1 MYWKSLAIVL
11 ILGLVHQALGQ
22 ITKIESNEQ
31 CVACAFNDQRICSD
45 SDHHR
50 DIYCCNHDVFD
61 TRCGAHSGI
70 CADEFNTT
78 GGIGKNLLLC
88 PNADECGQGVF
99 ELNEGENVS
108 LDLTD
113 IPQGKACIFRV
124 RNIGPEIFKF
134 NLTSCQIN
142 SMKMQLFLLEEGPYD
157 FEYKG
162 SYTCEDNTELEVKVP
177 KQEDLFLILLPE
189 MSANNFAITIYPV
202 LSEETRMTLIVIL
215 SIVFGTMLSI
225 AVAVIISCIAVKIHN
240 KRRSKSNE
248 RSTSDPASPKKTRE
262 GKGSFDDTLNDSMLE
277 KNDDEMK
284 INQSVS
290 SSASEHKA
298 PYYKQY
304 KND

>member
-1 MYWKSLAIVL
+1 
-11 ILGLVHQALGQ
+11 
-22 ITKIESNEQ
+22 
-31 CVACAFNDQRICSD
+31 
-45 SDHHR
+45 
-50 DIYCCNHDVFD
+50 
-61 TRCGAHSGI
+61 
-70 CADEFNTT
+70 
-78 GGIGKNLLLC
+78 
-88 PNADECGQGVF
+88 
-99 ELNEGENVS
+99 
-108 LDLTD
+108 
-113 IPQGKACIFRV
+113 
-124 RNIGPEIFKF
+124 
-134 NLTSCQIN
+134 
-142 SMKMQLFLLEEGPYD
+142 
-157 FEYKG
+157 
-162 SYTCEDNTELEVKVP
+162 
-177 KQEDLFLILLPE
+177 

-262 GKGSFDDTLNDSMLE
+262 GKGSFGTIVATVQLDDTLNDSMLE